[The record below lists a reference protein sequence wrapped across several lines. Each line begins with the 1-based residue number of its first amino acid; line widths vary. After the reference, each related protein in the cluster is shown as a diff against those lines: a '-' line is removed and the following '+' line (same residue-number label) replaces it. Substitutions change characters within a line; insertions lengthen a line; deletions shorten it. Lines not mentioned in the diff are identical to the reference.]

1 MKIWFSKTLKYPT
14 QHKERKIRPRT
25 HAANKHRRFRLST
38 HPSPRRRTDSKQA
51 REKMLHTVCYHR
63 DANGTSGYARRSL
76 RMTKSTP
83 HRQVL
88 AERERTEFPPTA
100 GGRNTR
106 EKRQGAQ
113 QQGLDSSTKILIFN
127 NFSVLQIKLGR
138 WNVSNFL
145 KIYF

>member
-1 MKIWFSKTLKYPT
+1 MEQADTPAGLLEWPSL
-14 QHKERKIRPRT
+14 
-25 HAANKHRRFRLST
+25 HR
-38 HPSPRRRTDSKQA
+38 H
-51 REKMLHTVCYHR
+51 
-63 DANGTSGYARRSL
+63 G
-76 RMTKSTP
+76 
-83 HRQVL
+83 QVL

-127 NFSVLQIKLGR
+127 NFSVLQFKLGR